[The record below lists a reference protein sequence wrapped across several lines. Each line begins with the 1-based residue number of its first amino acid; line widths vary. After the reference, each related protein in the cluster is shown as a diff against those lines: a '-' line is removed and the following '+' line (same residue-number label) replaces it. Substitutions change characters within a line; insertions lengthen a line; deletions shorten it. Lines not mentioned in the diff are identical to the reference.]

1 MNSSG
6 RVSVGRYRNNNSL
19 RAVHYTIKTEC
30 LCAGLITRVPQGANI
45 LPFCHLLLHQ
55 EWFYF
60 SGIGLSRLS
69 WKLENKCL
77 HMHCVQVNT
86 DQITIV

>member
-19 RAVHYTIKTEC
+19 RAVHYTVKTEC

-55 EWFYF
+55 E
-60 SGIGLSRLS
+60 
-69 WKLENKCL
+69 
-77 HMHCVQVNT
+77 
-86 DQITIV
+86 